1 MKINFE
7 NRDYESQVIKNT
19 KDIEDLKEKYKG
31 EVYAALPYSEWPED
45 VVLEQVED
53 PREFTYVP
61 RAITNVPADAKYGYF
76 LMNVED
82 FEDPSNSAALLFK
95 IKSVNNST
103 VYIEFYANVAS
114 HVPGPQGETGAT
126 GQTGAQGPQGP
137 AGISIYYANTALSTT
152 SGNSTTVAVT
162 TITNYGG
169 TLVLNIN
176 DLIVGSNGYLG
187 AISAIDLPNLTV
199 KTMTSLVG
207 PQGQATIGIQVVAE
221 LPASGTEGV
230 IYLVPAE
237 DPETGNA
244 YDEYIYTN
252 SAWEKFGYVDIDLT
266 DYALKSEIPV
276 IDEDLIPKAFNTYVL
291 GDNTHSYKEVVANK
305 FKSPNSYYEIS
316 GVNING
322 HGQVSIK
329 TTDGNGT
336 SEAQIQLGNT
346 ALYTN
351 KNIAP
356 MSGST
361 INLGQASNG
370 FNNLYLDGKIV
381 TDDNLTYGLA
391 LPDTTSFTADKTL
404 ATTDQIPTLPTYSIS
419 NVVTDQSDVL
429 GIQVTDGNVTANIN
443 NTTANPTLAGT
454 ESTLTSIEIGG
465 TKYAMSSSD
474 LSLMPDEVG
483 WSQSLS
489 ESYWINGIDKTNN
502 GYLYTPWRVASNFTY
517 NPFSVANSIGL
528 KNPYTDGVCLDKLM
542 TDYLYAKNPNG
553 GYYNTKTENILG
565 YWIDNVRGNNA
576 GDVSLYENYTKNIL
590 NASNNVS
597 LVLWQNSSTF
607 TSSGSDRLYSY
618 DFSQDY
624 TYLDMMPTYYGYIGI
639 EGPICQLRPQKA
651 YISVRGHLFNLN
663 KQFVKLLEIPLDF
676 IDEIDPCNATKLA
689 EYQANDGVGTQTLIK
704 TFKLFDETLTINV
717 YSRVPSSL
725 NPVVDIYIGRTN
737 NGSSTTQNIKNV
749 DSINISIFTKTEFV
763 ASYN

>member
-1 MKINFE
+1 MKIGNNEFL
-7 NRDYESQVIKNT
+7 NRQDQLVKNT
-19 KDIEDLKEKYKG
+19 KDIEELKEKYKN

-45 VVLEQVED
+45 VVLEEVED

-95 IKSVNNST
+95 IKSVNNSF

-114 HVPGPQGETGAT
+114 HVPGPQGETGET

-162 TITNYGG
+162 TITNYAG

-187 AISAIDLPNLTV
+187 VISAIDLPNLTV
-199 KTMTSLVG
+199 RTMTSLVG

-252 SAWEKFGYVDIDLT
+252 SSWEKFGYVNIDLS

-276 IDEDLIPKAFNTYVL
+276 IDEDIIPKAFNTYVL

-305 FKSPNSYYEIS
+305 FKTPNDYF
-316 GVNING
+316 NITSANVSG
-322 HGQVSIK
+322 HGVATLR

-336 SEAQIQLGNT
+336 NEGSLQISNLSVSINKSLVPTTSGINLGNT
-346 ALYTN
+346 
-351 KNIAP
+351 I
-356 MSGST
+356 S
-361 INLGQASNG
+361 Q
-370 FNNLYLDGKIV
+370 FNNLNLAGKIL
-381 TDDNLTYGLA
+381 TDDNLTYGLTF
-391 LPDTTSFTADKTL
+391 PDTTNFTADKTL

-419 NVVTDQSDVL
+419 NVVIDQSDVL

-454 ESTLTSIEIGG
+454 ETTLTGLQIGSTKYSVGG
-465 TKYAMSSSD
+465 TVPT
-474 LSLMPDEVG
+474 SLPLEYTTTAPSANNSTGLKGVV
-483 WSQSLS
+483 LTS
-489 ESYWINGIDKTNN
+489 EPATYYT
-502 GYLYTPWRVASNFTY
+502 GYLYF
-517 NPFSVANSIGL
+517 I
-528 KNPYTDGVCLDKLM
+528 
-542 TDYLYAKNPNG
+542 
-553 GYYNTKTENILG
+553 TE
-565 YWIDNVRGNNA
+565 A
-576 GDVSLYENYTKNIL
+576 
-590 NASNNVS
+590 
-597 LVLWQNSSTF
+597 
-607 TSSGSDRLYSY
+607 
-618 DFSQDY
+618 
-624 TYLDMMPTYYGYIGI
+624 
-639 EGPICQLRPQKA
+639 
-651 YISVRGHLFNLN
+651 
-663 KQFVKLLEIPLDF
+663 
-676 IDEIDPCNATKLA
+676 
-689 EYQANDGVGTQTLIK
+689 
-704 TFKLFDETLTINV
+704 
-717 YSRVPSSL
+717 
-725 NPVVDIYIGRTN
+725 
-737 NGSSTTQNIKNV
+737 
-749 DSINISIFTKTEFV
+749 
-763 ASYN
+763 